1 MSQKTERNLAL
12 ALAAESQASAR
23 DTAFA
28 QKADHDANPLLARLF
43 RALAESESVQA
54 RRYLLLLRGKIGGS
68 RENLESALTRNQ
80 RAYEQEYP
88 PMIREAEEEGLKT
101 ARMAFSQSREVEP
114 LQADLLERVLA
125 ENLTALDEDYYVC
138 QVCGYISESRAPEN
152 CPICG
157 AIPGKF
163 KRVV

>member
-1 MSQKTERNLAL
+1 MSEKTEKNLAL

-23 DTAFA
+23 DKAFA

-54 RRYLLLLRGKIGGS
+54 RRYLLLLRGKIGGN
-68 RENLESALTRNQ
+68 RENLESALTRNR
-80 RAYEQEYP
+80 RAYDQEYP
-88 PMIREAEEEGLKT
+88 PMIREAEDDGLKT
-101 ARMAFSQSREVEP
+101 ALMAFSQSRDVEP
-114 LQADLLERVLA
+114 LQAALLERALA
-125 ENLTALDEDYYVC
+125 ENLTAPDEDYYVC

-152 CPICG
+152 CPVCG

-163 KRVV
+163 KRMV

>member
-1 MSQKTERNLAL
+1 MSEKTESNLAL

-23 DTAFA
+23 NAAFA

-43 RALAESESVQA
+43 RALTESESVQA

-68 RENLESALTRNQ
+68 RENLESALTRNRQ
-80 RAYEQEYP
+80 AYEQEYP

-101 ARMAFSQSREVEP
+101 ARISFSQSRKVEP
-114 LQADLLERVLA
+114 VQAALLEKTLA
-125 ENLTALDEDYYVC
+125 ANMTAEDVDYYVC
-138 QVCGYISESRAPEN
+138 QVCGFISESRAPEN
-152 CPICG
+152 CPVCG

-163 KRVV
+163 KRVI

>member
-1 MSQKTERNLAL
+1 MSEKTESNLAL

-23 DTAFA
+23 NAAFA

-43 RALAESESVQA
+43 RALTESESVQA

-68 RENLESALTRNQ
+68 RENLESALTRNR

-101 ARMAFSQSREVEP
+101 ARISFSQSREVEP
-114 LQADLLERVLA
+114 AQAALLEKTLA
-125 ENLTALDEDYYVC
+125 ANMTAEDVDYYVC
-138 QVCGYISESRAPEN
+138 QVCGFISESRAPEN
-152 CPICG
+152 CPVCG

-163 KRVV
+163 KRVI

>member
-1 MSQKTERNLAL
+1 MSEKTERNLSW

-28 QKADHDANPLLARLF
+28 QKADHEANPSLARLF

-54 RRYLLLLRGKIGGS
+54 HRFLLLLRGKIGGS
-68 RENLESALTRNQ
+68 RENLDSALTRNQ

-88 PMIREAEEEGLKT
+88 PMIREAEEEGLKS

-114 LQADLLERVLA
+114 LQAALLERALL
-125 ENLTALDEDYYVC
+125 ENLTAHDEDYYVC
-138 QVCGYISESRAPEN
+138 QVCGYISESRVPES
-152 CPICG
+152 CPVCG

>member
-1 MSQKTERNLAL
+1 MSEKTERNLAL

-28 QKADHDANPLLARLF
+28 QKADHEANPLLARLF

-80 RAYEQEYP
+80 RAYEEEYP
-88 PMIREAEEEGLKT
+88 RMIREAEEAGLKT
-101 ARMAFSQSREVEP
+101 ARDGFFPKPGSGA
-114 LQADLLERVLA
+114 
-125 ENLTALDEDYYVC
+125 
-138 QVCGYISESRAPEN
+138 APGR
-152 CPICG
+152 P
-157 AIPGKF
+157 PGEGLGGKPH
-163 KRVV
+163 RPR

>member
-1 MSQKTERNLAL
+1 MSEKTEKNLAL
-12 ALAAESQASAR
+12 ALAAEYQASAR

-54 RRYLLLLRGKIGGS
+54 RRYLLLLRGKIGGN
-68 RENLESALTRNQ
+68 RENLESALTRNR
-80 RAYEQEYP
+80 RAYDQEYP
-88 PMIREAEEEGLKT
+88 PMIREAEEDGLKT
-101 ARMAFSQSREVEP
+101 ALMAFSQSREVEP
-114 LQADLLERVLA
+114 LQAALLERALA
-125 ENLTALDEDYYVC
+125 ENLTAPDEDYYVC

-152 CPICG
+152 CPVCG

>member
-1 MSQKTERNLAL
+1 MSEKTEKNLAL
-12 ALAAESQASAR
+12 ALAAEYQASAR

-54 RRYLLLLRGKIGGS
+54 RRYLLLLRGKIGGN
-68 RENLESALTRNQ
+68 RENLESALTRTR
-80 RAYEQEYP
+80 RAYDQEYP
-88 PMIREAEEEGLKT
+88 PMIREAEEDGLKT
-101 ARMAFSQSREVEP
+101 ALMAFSQSREVEP
-114 LQADLLERVLA
+114 LQAALLERALA
-125 ENLTALDEDYYVC
+125 ENLTAPDEDYYVC

-152 CPICG
+152 CPVCG

>member
-1 MSQKTERNLAL
+1 MSEKTEKNLAQ
-12 ALAAESQASAR
+12 ALADEYQASAR

-43 RALAESESVQA
+43 RALAVSESVQA
-54 RRYLLLLRGKIGGS
+54 RRYLLLLRGKIGGN
-68 RENLESALTRNQ
+68 RENLESALTRNR
-80 RAYEQEYP
+80 RAYDQEYP

-101 ARMAFSQSREVEP
+101 ALMAFSQSREVEP
-114 LQADLLERVLA
+114 LQAALLERALA
-125 ENLTALDEDYYVC
+125 ENLTAPDEDYYVC

-152 CPICG
+152 CPVCG

>member
-1 MSQKTERNLAL
+1 MSEKTERNLAL

-28 QKADHDANPLLARLF
+28 QKADHDAIPLLARLY

-54 RRYLLLLRGKIGGS
+54 RRYLLLLRGKIGGT
-68 RENLESALTRNQ
+68 RDNLESALTHNQ

-88 PMIREAEEEGLKT
+88 GMIREAEEEGLKT
-101 ARMAFSQSREVEP
+101 ALMAFSQSREVEP
-114 LQADLLERVLA
+114 LQAALLERALE
-125 ENLTALDEDYYVC
+125 ENLTGLDEDYYVC
-138 QVCGYISESRAPEN
+138 QVCGFISASRAPEN
-152 CPICG
+152 CPVCG

>member
-1 MSQKTERNLAL
+1 MSEKTERHLAL

-28 QKADHDANPLLARLF
+28 QKAEHDANPLLARLF

-68 RENLESALTRNQ
+68 RENLESALNRNQ
-80 RAYEQEYP
+80 RAYEEEYP
-88 PMIREAEEEGLKT
+88 SMIREAEEAGLKT
-101 ARMAFSQSREVEP
+101 AQMAFSQSREVEP
-114 LQADLLERVLA
+114 LQAALLEKALA
-125 ENLTALDEDYYVC
+125 ENLTAPDEDYYVC
-138 QVCGYISESRAPEN
+138 QVCGYVSESRAPES
-152 CPICG
+152 CPVCG

>member
-1 MSQKTERNLAL
+1 MSEKTERNLAL

-23 DTAFA
+23 DTTFA
-28 QKADHDANPLLARLF
+28 QKADQEANPSLARLF

-68 RENLESALTRNQ
+68 RENLESALNRNQ
-80 RAYEQEYP
+80 RAYEEEYP
-88 PMIREAEEEGLKT
+88 RMIREAEEAGLKT
-101 ARMAFSQSREVEP
+101 AVMVFSQSREVEP
-114 LQADLLERVLA
+114 LQAALLEKALA
-125 ENLTALDEDYYVC
+125 ENLTAPDEDYYVC
-138 QVCGYISESRAPEN
+138 QVCGYVSESRAPEN
-152 CPICG
+152 CPVCG

>member
-1 MSQKTERNLAL
+1 MSEKTEKNLAL
-12 ALAAESQASAR
+12 ALAAEYQASAR

-54 RRYLLLLRGKIGGS
+54 RRYLLLLRGKIGGN

-80 RAYEQEYP
+80 RASGQEYP
-88 PMIREAEEEGLKT
+88 PMIREAEEDGLNT
-101 ARMAFSQSREVEP
+101 ALMAFSQSREVEP
-114 LQADLLERVLA
+114 LQAALLERALA
-125 ENLTALDEDYYVC
+125 ENLTAPDEDYYVC

-152 CPICG
+152 CPVCG

>member
-1 MSQKTERNLAL
+1 MSEKTERNLAW
-12 ALAAESQASAR
+12 ALASEYQASAR

-28 QKADHDANPLLARLF
+28 QKADHEADPLLARLF

-68 RENLESALTRNQ
+68 RENLESALTRNH
-80 RAYEQEYP
+80 RAYEEEYP
-88 PMIREAEEEGLKT
+88 GMIREAEEAGLKT
-101 ARMAFSQSREVEP
+101 ALMAFSQSREVEP
-114 LQADLLERVLA
+114 LQAALLEKALA
-125 ENLTALDEDYYVC
+125 ENLTAPDEDYYVC
-138 QVCGYISESRAPEN
+138 QVCGYVSESRAPEN
-152 CPICG
+152 CPVCG

>member
-1 MSQKTERNLAL
+1 MSEKTEKNLAL
-12 ALAAESQASAR
+12 ALAAEYQASAR

-43 RALAESESVQA
+43 RALAESESVHA
-54 RRYLLLLRGKIGGS
+54 RRYLLLLRGKIAGS

-80 RAYEQEYP
+80 RAYEEEYP
-88 PMIREAEEEGLKT
+88 GMIREANEEGLKT
-101 ARMAFSQSREVEP
+101 ALMAFSQSREVEP
-114 LQADLLERVLA
+114 LQAALLEKALA
-125 ENLTALDEDYYVC
+125 ENLTAPDEDYYVC

-152 CPICG
+152 CPVCG